1 MIRYFEAFAGI
12 GAFRSAFEKVG
23 GFECV
28 GWCEIDKF
36 SQKAYRA
43 LYNTGGE
50 AFYEDITKID
60 YRGMPDF
67 DLLVGGPCCQSFSVA
82 GKRGAFEDDRGN
94 LFFNYIQIL
103 EAKRPR
109 YFIAENVPN
118 LLGISQGECF
128 RILLEKICE
137 LGYSMCW
144 RVLNSAGFGIPQ
156 SRRRLF
162 LVGYLG
168 ERCSV
173 KVLAFGGND
182 EENCE
187 KGKPEQLIGG
197 SQGSRVYLTN
207 GTAVTQC
214 SGSGGMGGKTGLY
227 FIDYNS
233 PPNITDTA
241 RCITA
246 RQNSGVSNHKGE
258 HSAVFVD
265 MNENPKITENARCL
279 NTRMDLGVTNGKHK
293 GERSGVLIEEAP
305 RAILNPFKET
315 TRQNGRRIKNP
326 NEPMFTLTVTDRHG
340 IVHKGRIR
348 RLMPSEC
355 WRLQG
360 FTKEQFEKVTAAGM
374 SDAQLYKQAGNSIT
388 VNVVEAIAQNL
399 LKFDKEE
406 SANGK

>member
-1 MIRYFEAFAGI
+1 M
-12 GAFRSAFEKVG
+12 
-23 GFECV
+23 
-28 GWCEIDKF
+28 
-36 SQKAYRA
+36 
-43 LYNTGGE
+43 
-50 AFYEDITKID
+50 
-60 YRGMPDF
+60 
-67 DLLVGGPCCQSFSVA
+67 
-82 GKRGAFEDDRGN
+82 
-94 LFFNYIQIL
+94 
-103 EAKRPR
+103 
-109 YFIAENVPN
+109 
-118 LLGISQGECF
+118 
-128 RILLEKICE
+128 
-137 LGYSMCW
+137 
-144 RVLNSAGFGIPQ
+144 
-156 SRRRLF
+156 
-162 LVGYLG
+162 
-168 ERCSV
+168 
-173 KVLAFGGND
+173 
-182 EENCE
+182 
-187 KGKPEQLIGG
+187 IGG
-197 SQGSRVYLTN
+197 SQGSRVYSTN

-214 SGSGGMGGKTGLY
+214 SGSGGLGGKTGLY

-279 NTRMDLGVTNGKHK
+279 HTRMDLGVTNGNHK
-293 GERSGVLIEEAP
+293 GERSGVLVEDSP

-315 TRQNGRRIKNP
+315 TRQNGRRIKEP

-360 FTKEQFEKVTAAGM
+360 FTNEQFEKVTAAGM
-374 SDAQLYKQAGNSIT
+374 SDTQLYKQAGNSIT

-399 LKFDKEE
+399 LKFDEEE

>member
-1 MIRYFEAFAGI
+1 MY
-12 GAFRSAFEKVG
+12 
-23 GFECV
+23 
-28 GWCEIDKF
+28 D
-36 SQKAYRA
+36 
-43 LYNTGGE
+43 TGGE

-168 ERCSV
+168 NRCPV

-197 SQGSRVYLTN
+197 SQGSRVYSTN

-214 SGSGGMGGKTGLY
+214 SGSGGLGGKTGLY

-279 NTRMDLGVTNGKHK
+279 HTRMDLGVTNGSHK
-293 GERSGVLIEEAP
+293 GERSGVLVEDSP

-315 TRQNGRRIKNP
+315 TKQNGRRIKEP

-399 LKFDKEE
+399 LKFDEEE
-406 SANGK
+406 SANGKYDQNF